1 MDADQVATLRA
12 LLAPTAWLDRTR
24 AFARGLRQATR
35 APGGLLLVGTP
46 AEEPWHLTAHLD
58 EESRLSGI
66 PEMMPTLVRW
76 QVPDGAPPH
85 LRVGLERLGAARRGE
100 TVFVVTPSTA
110 PVPLLERVSDARKV
124 GATIF
129 ALDQGDPELEGLA
142 HEAMSI
148 APDHLSPGVP
158 GMVSFG
164 AAQHLISAAC
174 GELGGDRNVAADWGA
189 GADWGAAADRSA
201 GADWSAEGEEFGVAS
216 QAHGVMAGQLAA
228 EQASGSQP
236 GTPGYQ
242 RYRPGVRGLRDRVAH
257 LLDVVSGPNP

>member
-1 MDADQVATLRA
+1 
-12 LLAPTAWLDRTR
+12 
-24 AFARGLRQATR
+24 
-35 APGGLLLVGTP
+35 LLLVGTP

-85 LRVGLERLGAARRGE
+85 LRVGLERLRAARRGE

-129 ALDQGDPELEGLA
+129 ALDQGDPELERLA
-142 HEAMSI
+142 HEALSI
-148 APDHLSPGVP
+148 APGPGVP
-158 GMVSFG
+158 GVSFG

-174 GELGGDRNVAADWGA
+174 GELGQDG
-189 GADWGAAADRSA
+189 
-201 GADWSAEGEEFGVAS
+201 EFGVAS
-216 QAHGVMAGQLAA
+216 ADRRAGR
-228 EQASGSQP
+228 EKVRERTEP

-242 RYRPGVRGLRDRVAH
+242 RYRPGVRGLKDRVAH
-257 LLDVVSGPNP
+257 LLDVVSGPSA